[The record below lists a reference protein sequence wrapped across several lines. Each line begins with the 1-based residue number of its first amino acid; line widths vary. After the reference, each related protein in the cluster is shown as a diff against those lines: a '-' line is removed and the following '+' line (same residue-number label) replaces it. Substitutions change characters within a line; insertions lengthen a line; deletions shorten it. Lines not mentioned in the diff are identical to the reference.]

1 MMGEMTRRDFVLRST
16 QAASVMSLGAT
27 AGVAGAAQTGGFQ
40 QGIYV
45 GTAEGPVELIAY
57 ADRLSFG
64 QLRMSFGSFEDVPAF
79 ARMPRVLCNLPNW
92 TPVLVWM
99 STRQIF
105 RNEFAERRNLPFA
118 VRPLDIVA
126 LDLRIQGMDDEERLR
141 KLWRD
146 VRASEANPAYMFVT
160 MSTGQVIREY
170 MAELR
175 LGAG

>member
-1 MMGEMTRRDFVLRST
+1 MTRRDFLAGSALAVAAPRLSATTRPAHATQRS
-16 QAASVMSLGAT
+16 
-27 AGVAGAAQTGGFQ
+27 GFR

-45 GTAEGPVELIAY
+45 GTAEGPIELIAY

-79 ARMPRVLCNLPNW
+79 QRMPRVLCNLPNW
-92 TPVLVWM
+92 KPVLVWM

-118 VRPLDIVA
+118 VRPLDIA
-126 LDLRIQGMDDEERLR
+126 AIDIRIQGMDDEDRLR

-146 VRASEANPAYMFVT
+146 VRASESNPAYMFVT
-160 MSTGQVIREY
+160 MTTGQVIREY
-170 MAELR
+170 MAELAIEP
-175 LGAG
+175 G